1 MITNQL
7 FRQMAYVVPDIRAA
21 ARQHSELFGSGP
33 FFVAENIP
41 FKSSVYR
48 GTSMP
53 FAHSAAF
60 GQWGD
65 LQVEFMQR
73 EDDGPSV
80 LSDVLDRT
88 GGPSAT
94 HHKAIIIP
102 NPGEAAAAFEKA
114 GHPIAWHGIMEVG
127 IEVFMVDTLDIYGHM
142 IELYAPCE
150 KVEAFY
156 AMVRQAAVDFEGTDP
171 VRPFAF

>member
-1 MITNQL
+1 MITNQP
-7 FRQMAYVVPDIRAA
+7 FRQLAYVVPDIREA

-48 GTSMP
+48 GKSMP

-65 LQVEFMQR
+65 LQLEFMQR
-73 EDDGPSV
+73 EDDQPSV
-80 LSDVLDRT
+80 LSEVLDRT
-88 GGPSAT
+88 RGTSAT
-94 HHKAIIIP
+94 HHQAIIIP
-102 NPGEAAAAFEKA
+102 NPAAAAAAFEKA
-114 GHPIAWHGIMEVG
+114 GFPIAWHGVMEVG
-127 IEVFMVDTLDIYGHM
+127 IEVFMVDTVDLYGHM

-156 AMVRQAAVDFEGTDP
+156 AMVRDASVDFDGTDP
-171 VRPFAF
+171 VRSFAF

>member
-7 FRQMAYVVPDIRAA
+7 FRQMAYVVPDIREA
-21 ARQHSELFGSGP
+21 ARKHSELFGSGP

-41 FKSSVYR
+41 FSSSVYR
-48 GTSMP
+48 GKSMN

-65 LQVEFMQR
+65 MQVEFMQR
-73 EDDGPSV
+73 EDDQPSV
-80 LSDVLDRT
+80 LTDVLDRT
-88 GGPSAT
+88 GGNPST

-102 NPGEAAAAFEKA
+102 NAREAAEAFEKA
-114 GHPIAWHGIMEVG
+114 GYPIAWYGVMEVG
-127 IEVFMVDTLDIYGHM
+127 IEVFMVDTIDLYGHM
-142 IELYAPCE
+142 IELYKPCE

-156 AMVRQAAVDFEGTDP
+156 AMVREASVDFDGTDP
-171 VRPFAF
+171 VRSFSF

>member
-1 MITNQL
+1 MITNQP
-7 FRQMAYVVPDIRAA
+7 FRQMAYVVPDVRAA

-33 FFVAENIP
+33 FFVADNIA

-48 GTSMP
+48 GKSMP
-53 FAHSAAF
+53 FAHSGAF

-73 EDDGPSV
+73 EDDQPSV
-80 LSDVLDRT
+80 LTEVLDRT

-102 NPGEAAAAFEKA
+102 NAREAAAAFEQA
-114 GHPIAWHGIMEVG
+114 GFPIAWHGVMEVG
-127 IEVFMVDTLDIYGHM
+127 IEVFMVDTLDLYGHM

-156 AMVRQAAVDFEGTDP
+156 AMVREAAVDFDGTDP